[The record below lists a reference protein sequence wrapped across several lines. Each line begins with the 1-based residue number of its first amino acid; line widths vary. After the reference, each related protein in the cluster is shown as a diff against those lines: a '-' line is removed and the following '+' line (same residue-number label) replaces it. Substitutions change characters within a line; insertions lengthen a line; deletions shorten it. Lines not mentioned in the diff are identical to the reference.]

1 MRVAAVIAVVGVI
14 LVGGCS
20 DDESS
25 SQSSDP
31 PTTEGTK
38 TDQQIAD
45 EAVLVASDLP
55 DGWEAEADAGL
66 DNMENLMDE
75 CGVED
80 SSSVSDDGDPRS
92 VGNWLAPV
100 NGFAGSNVEINS
112 DTSQAEATLAGLR
125 TPAGQECLVAGLAAS
140 MAGPGMEV
148 GDVELVAQ
156 DSEGIGDD
164 AVAYRAT
171 VPWSGE
177 GFDVVWNSDMIS
189 IREGRALVFLAF
201 GSSNAPIPEAE
212 VQRLTDAVLDRIPSD
227 L

>member
-92 VGNWLAPV
+92 VGNWLAP
-100 NGFAGSNVEINS
+100 
-112 DTSQAEATLAGLR
+112 
-125 TPAGQECLVAGLAAS
+125 
-140 MAGPGMEV
+140 
-148 GDVELVAQ
+148 
-156 DSEGIGDD
+156 
-164 AVAYRAT
+164 
-171 VPWSGE
+171 
-177 GFDVVWNSDMIS
+177 
-189 IREGRALVFLAF
+189 
-201 GSSNAPIPEAE
+201 
-212 VQRLTDAVLDRIPSD
+212 
-227 L
+227 